1 MTFIAK
7 ALIHRGYAE
16 LFPSG
21 GSRKCA
27 IAEFYILLQLRA
39 RRGIKRS
46 LKLFIQPITGSCRK
60 AIEMWGR
67 CQVRPHLPCARASL
81 AVTPIS
87 LGVLTLLERPINCFN
102 VHLVSSIGL
111 DNLSAPVEA
120 DFPLG
125 FQQWRSRRQCKNNAT
140 MIQGLL
146 ALGRMESLSLEDNHC
161 RKASQS

>member
-60 AIEMWGR
+60 AIEMWGG
-67 CQVRPHLPCARASL
+67 CQMRPHLPCARAS
-81 AVTPIS
+81 IS
-87 LGVLTLLERPINCFN
+87 LGVLTLLEKPINCFN
-102 VHLVSSIGL
+102 VHLVSSIG
-111 DNLSAPVEA
+111 
-120 DFPLG
+120 
-125 FQQWRSRRQCKNNAT
+125 
-140 MIQGLL
+140 
-146 ALGRMESLSLEDNHC
+146 
-161 RKASQS
+161 